1 MGVQAQYLQL
11 CTIIMMKAV
20 LLVAVVGLAAAKP
33 QPKELTLTEGRII
46 GGEEAPKHEF
56 PWQVSLK
63 SFGSHICGGS
73 IVNKNQILT
82 AAHCCQGQ
90 LAALDSIVAGAHD
103 RNFENGHQNR
113 GIHTMEFHEN
123 WNTPDFDH
131 DICIVT
137 LKEELDFSDPNVQP
151 IEFFQLTD
159 EEIPA
164 ETVCNSTGWGLTNGG
179 GLFLPNHLQ
188 WIQIPVHSAADCE
201 SIFEGYIT
209 ENMICAGS
217 AGHATCNG
225 DSGGP
230 LVCPAE
236 NGVGKLAGI
245 VSFGYTGCTD
255 AGVYAKVSQFT
266 DWIAERWQD

>member
-1 MGVQAQYLQL
+1 MG
-11 CTIIMMKAV
+11 IHKMMFIV
-20 LLVAVVGLAAAKP
+20 LVSLFSLGFAMP
-33 QPKELTLTEGRII
+33 QGKIVSQTEGRII

-73 IVNKNQILT
+73 VVNRNQIIT

-90 LAALDSIVAGAHD
+90 LAFLDSIVAGAHD
-103 RNFENGHQNR
+103 RNLEGGHQTR
-113 GIHTMEFHEN
+113 SIQSMEY
-123 WNTPDFDH
+123 H
-131 DICIVT
+131 DIWIVT
-137 LKEELDFSDPNVQP
+137 LKEPLNLDDPNVAP
-151 IEFFQLTD
+151 IDFFKLDD

-164 ETVCNSTGWGLTNGG
+164 ETVCNSIGWGLTTGG

-188 WIQIPVHSAADCE
+188 WIQIPAHSAADCE

-209 ENMICAGS
+209 ENMVCAGS

-230 LVCPAE
+230 LVCPDA

>member
-1 MGVQAQYLQL
+1 MG
-11 CTIIMMKAV
+11 IHKMMFIV
-20 LLVAVVGLAAAKP
+20 LVSLFSLGFAMP
-33 QPKELTLTEGRII
+33 QGKIVSQTEGRII

-63 SFGSHICGGS
+63 SF
-73 IVNKNQILT
+73 
-82 AAHCCQGQ
+82 AAHFCQGQ
-90 LAALDSIVAGAHD
+90 LAFLDSIVAGAHD
-103 RNFENGHQNR
+103 RNLEGGHQTR
-113 GIHTMEFHEN
+113 SIQSMEYHES

-137 LKEELDFSDPNVQP
+137 LKEPLNLDDPNVAP
-151 IEFFQLTD
+151 IDFFKLDD

-164 ETVCNSTGWGLTNGG
+164 ETVCNSTGWGLTTGG

-209 ENMICAGS
+209 ENMVCAGS

-230 LVCPAE
+230 LVCPDA

-255 AGVYAKVSQFT
+255 AGVYAKVSQFE
-266 DWIAERWQD
+266 DWIMERWVD

>member
-1 MGVQAQYLQL
+1 
-11 CTIIMMKAV
+11 MKAV

-73 IVNKNQILT
+73 V
-82 AAHCCQGQ
+82 
-90 LAALDSIVAGAHD
+90 VD
-103 RNFENGHQNR
+103 RNLEGGHQTR
-113 GIHTMEFHEN
+113 SIQSMEYHES

-137 LKEELDFSDPNVQP
+137 LKEPLNLDDPNVAP
-151 IEFFQLTD
+151 IDFFKLDD

-164 ETVCNSTGWGLTNGG
+164 ETVCNSTGWGLTTGG

-201 SIFEGYIT
+201 SIFRRL
-209 ENMICAGS
+209 
-217 AGHATCNG
+217 HH
-225 DSGGP
+225 
-230 LVCPAE
+230 
-236 NGVGKLAGI
+236 
-245 VSFGYTGCTD
+245 
-255 AGVYAKVSQFT
+255 
-266 DWIAERWQD
+266 

>member
-1 MGVQAQYLQL
+1 MG
-11 CTIIMMKAV
+11 TFINMKCLV
-20 LLVAVVGLAAAKP
+20 LLSLCALSLAKP
-33 QPKELTLTEGRII
+33 QGKLVTETEGRII
-46 GGEEAPKHEF
+46 GGDEAPKHEF

-73 IVNKNQILT
+73 VVNKNQIIT

-90 LAALDSIVAGAHD
+90 LAFLDSIVAGAHD
-103 RNFENGHQNR
+103 RNLESGHQTR
-113 GIHTMEFHEN
+113 AIQSMEYHES

-137 LKEELDFSDPNVQP
+137 LKEPLNLDDPNVAP
-151 IEFFQLTD
+151 IDFFKLDD
-159 EEIPA
+159 EE
-164 ETVCNSTGWGLTNGG
+164 V
-179 GLFLPNHLQ
+179 
-188 WIQIPVHSAADCE
+188 PVHSAQDCE
-201 SIFEGYIT
+201 TIFPGYIT
-209 ENMICAGS
+209 ENMVCAGS
-217 AGHATCNG
+217 AGAATCNG

-230 LVCPAE
+230 LVCPDA

-266 DWIAERWQD
+266 DWIAERWQDQ

>member
-1 MGVQAQYLQL
+1 MGPSLV
-11 CTIIMMKAV
+11 TMKCIV
-20 LLVAVVGLAAAKP
+20 LLSLCALSLAKP
-33 QPKELTLTEGRII
+33 QTRQVTETEGRII

-73 IVNKNQILT
+73 VVNKNQVIT

-90 LAALDSIVAGAHD
+90 LAFLDSIVAGAHD
-103 RNFENGHQNR
+103 RNLEAGHQTR
-113 GIHTMEFHEN
+113 AIASMEYHES

-137 LKEELDFSDPNVQP
+137 LKEPLNLDDPNVAP
-151 IEFFQLTD
+151 IDFFKLD
-159 EEIPA
+159 DGEIPA
-164 ETVCNSTGWGLTNGG
+164 ETVCNSTGWGLTTGG

-230 LVCPAE
+230 LVCPDE